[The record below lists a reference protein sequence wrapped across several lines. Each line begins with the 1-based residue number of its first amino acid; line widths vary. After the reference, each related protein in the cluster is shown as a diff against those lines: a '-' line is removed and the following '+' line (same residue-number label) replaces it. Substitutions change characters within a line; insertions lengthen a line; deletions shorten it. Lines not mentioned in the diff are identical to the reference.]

1 MNINHLTA
9 FLEIS
14 QTGSFQE
21 SAQRLNITQSTISAR
36 IKTLEER
43 LGQSLFVRTKEGA
56 LLTPQG
62 HQLVPHAKVAVN
74 AWSQAKQKLSLP
86 DQLDSILSIGVQTDL
101 WETLLLPWLDRLK
114 TDLPEVGFSLRVEFS
129 ETLLEDIHN
138 GRLDLAITYLPSS
151 FPGFIS
157 DALYSDELILVSS
170 VERSNTGEWRED
182 YVYVD
187 WGREFQRQHQ
197 KAFPGLRA
205 PALTVGSYRLA
216 LDSIFRNGGSAYM
229 PRRAIAHELSHRALF
244 EVRDAPSFEREVY
257 LVQPA
262 NPAQA
267 ELNNLALAAL
277 DTLLPDR

>member
-9 FLEIS
+9 FLDIA
-14 QTGSFQE
+14 QTGSFQN
-21 SAQRLNITQSTISAR
+21 SAQRLSITQSTISAR

-62 HQLVPHAKVAVN
+62 HLLVPHAKVAVN
-74 AWSQAKQKLSLP
+74 AWSQAKQTLSLP

-114 TDLPEVGFSLRVEFS
+114 TELPEIGFSLRVEYS

-151 FPGFIS
+151 FPGFFS
-157 DALYSDELILVSS
+157 DPLYSDELVLASS
-170 VERSNTGEWRED
+170 IERDHSDEWRDD

-187 WGREFQRQHQ
+187 WGREFQRQHH
-197 KAFPGLRA
+197 KAYPGLRA
-205 PALTVGSYRLA
+205 PALSVGSYRLA
-216 LDSIFRNGGSAYM
+216 MDYINRNGGSAFM
-229 PRRAIAHELSHRALF
+229 PRRAIAAELAAGRLF
-244 EVRDAPSFEREVY
+244 IVRGSPAFEREVY

-262 NPAQA
+262 NPAQPQ
-267 ELNNLALAAL
+267 LNRLALDAL
-277 DTLLPDR
+277 NALLPD